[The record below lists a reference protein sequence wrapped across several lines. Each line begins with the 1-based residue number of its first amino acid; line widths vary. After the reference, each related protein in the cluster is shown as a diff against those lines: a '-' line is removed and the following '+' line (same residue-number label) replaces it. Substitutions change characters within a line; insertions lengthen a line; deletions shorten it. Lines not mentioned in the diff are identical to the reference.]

1 MHLNYRLK
9 TNDLFILI
17 LSERIIIFITNIPL
31 PTGKSDEE
39 FVKVAKTIEAKVKDL
54 VERIKNNNL

>member
-31 PTGKSDEE
+31 PTGNEQKIISCALE
-39 FVKVAKTIEAKVKDL
+39 IERRVKDL
-54 VERIKNNNL
+54 ARRIKNKEI